1 MAKCFAAAWIL
12 LLCVQQQTLGNWK
25 MSNIEYIVL
34 CIKYYTRTYWNQT
47 WDFIIEIKCCR
58 RNLTRPFANVC
69 GVCVSA
75 LWPINFDRI
84 DAEVLSSR
92 LHNTSAFAFNH
103 SRTNI
108 DCAGGTSCVRNL
120 FFGVYVALAAI
131 VYIPSVN
138 QTPQSLADHTLTPY
152 QPHIAWHCPKS
163 RPQSTIECHCVW
175 AECRVDY
182 DDGNVTFCL
191 KRVCVCVCGVAMGCL
206 SLLSN
211 SSRSMLFEQAI
222 SVQVFSICCG

>member
-120 FFGVYVALAAI
+120 FFGVYVGCHRIYSFSQPNSAKPGRPHFNPISAA
-131 VYIPSVN
+131 YRM
-138 QTPQSLADHTLTPY
+138 AM
-152 QPHIAWHCPKS
+152 PKK
-163 RPQSTIECHCVW
+163 PSTINHRMPLCMG
-175 AECRVDY
+175 RV
-182 DDGNVTFCL
+182 
-191 KRVCVCVCGVAMGCL
+191 
-206 SLLSN
+206 
-211 SSRSMLFEQAI
+211 SSRLRWWQRYILS
-222 SVQVFSICCG
+222 

>member
-1 MAKCFAAAWIL
+1 MYVVCVLALCGPSISIASMRKCCPLDYTTLRHSLSIIL
-12 LLCVQQQTLGNWK
+12 VQTL
-25 MSNIEYIVL
+25 IVL
-34 CIKYYTRTYWNQT
+34 VAQVVC
-47 WDFIIEIKCCR
+47 EICFLAC
-58 RNLTRPFANVC
+58 T
-69 GVCVSA
+69 
-75 LWPINFDRI
+75 
-84 DAEVLSSR
+84 
-92 LHNTSAFAFNH
+92 
-103 SRTNI
+103 
-108 DCAGGTSCVRNL
+108 
-120 FFGVYVALAAI
+120 LAAI